1 MGGDVVTAS
10 RHDRSLAFFVLIS
23 PLPFFLFFYFFPS
36 FLAFPFG
43 FGVLLIAGFF
53 FFFNIYIY
61 IYFKVVMGF
70 ENSWAGLAG
79 IEMVEVRGA
88 QAKNQG
94 GA

>member
-10 RHDRSLAFFVLIS
+10 RHDGSLTFFVLLS
-23 PLPFFLFFYFFPS
+23 PLPFFSFLFIFLFFHS

-53 FFFNIYIY
+53 SFYIY

-70 ENSWAGLAG
+70 ENSWAGLVG

>member
-1 MGGDVVTAS
+1 
-10 RHDRSLAFFVLIS
+10 
-23 PLPFFLFFYFFPS
+23 
-36 FLAFPFG
+36 
-43 FGVLLIAGFF
+43 
-53 FFFNIYIY
+53 
-61 IYFKVVMGF
+61 MGF